1 MDFIIVRIEQELKK
15 NKMSSITPLSLIILF
30 VFVSAQI
37 GSPVA
42 QTVIPSMV
50 KEIERKKEMF
60 VFLSE
65 CQEY

>member
-1 MDFIIVRIEQELKK
+1 
-15 NKMSSITPLSLIILF
+15 MSSITPLSLIILF
-30 VFVSAQI
+30 VFVNAQI